1 MFCSTLCNKIGNK
14 KVVIYGAGIIGTE
27 ALNVILSLNIDV
39 LYFLDKNEK
48 KQEQSFFGYEVKA
61 PKEIIAET
69 QDTIIILAL
78 HQIKEAQLLLEG
90 LGLKENIDF
99 IVWEFWIQ
107 GDNIASENT
116 KHNIHQFQTVLQY
129 GKQYPSIALYGNS
142 TIVSGFYE
150 IKSWPE
156 FLAELLI
163 RDGIK
168 VNIYNGAIVGYS
180 SSDEVLKFVRDGIGL
195 YPEIVISYSGIID
208 FAKPDSFSGD
218 IACNWQKNERI
229 MRSVCNEFGIAFM
242 GILQPSIYTRNID
255 FYDLRSENEIRSW
268 FGCKKT
274 VNERIENLYQE
285 AIKLIQDEEQLYDMT
300 GMFDRETDI
309 YIGRVHTNEKGN
321 RIIAKRIYEL
331 LMNNYQQWI
340 LS

>member
-1 MFCSTLCNKIGNK
+1 MICAIQTTDIFGNKMFCSTLCNKIGNK

-90 LGLKENIDF
+90 LGFKENIDF

-142 TIVSGFYE
+142 TTVLGFYE
-150 IKSWPE
+150 IK
-156 FLAELLI
+156 
-163 RDGIK
+163 
-168 VNIYNGAIVGYS
+168 
-180 SSDEVLKFVRDGIGL
+180 
-195 YPEIVISYSGIID
+195 
-208 FAKPDSFSGD
+208 
-218 IACNWQKNERI
+218 
-229 MRSVCNEFGIAFM
+229 
-242 GILQPSIYTRNID
+242 
-255 FYDLRSENEIRSW
+255 
-268 FGCKKT
+268 
-274 VNERIENLYQE
+274 
-285 AIKLIQDEEQLYDMT
+285 
-300 GMFDRETDI
+300 
-309 YIGRVHTNEKGN
+309 
-321 RIIAKRIYEL
+321 
-331 LMNNYQQWI
+331 
-340 LS
+340 